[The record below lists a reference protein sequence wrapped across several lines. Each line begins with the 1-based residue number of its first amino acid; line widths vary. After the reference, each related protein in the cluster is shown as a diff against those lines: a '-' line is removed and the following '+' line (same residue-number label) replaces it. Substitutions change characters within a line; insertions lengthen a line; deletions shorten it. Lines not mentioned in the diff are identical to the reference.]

1 MSSIRVE
8 EIVNYLC
15 EPLRKSIKD
24 EDPYVRK
31 TAAICV
37 AKLHEMDAAL
47 VDDQGFLDD
56 LRDML
61 ADSNPMVVA
70 NAVAALTEIAT
81 INPSVFELNDATLQK
96 LLAAINECTEWG
108 QIFILDSLAS
118 YTPRDSKEAESI
130 IDRISARLSH
140 ANSGVVLSSVK
151 VILRLI
157 DYIDDMD
164 YVNAM
169 LKKMAPSLGMAL

>member
-15 EPLRKSIKD
+15 DPLRKSIKD

-37 AKLHEMDAAL
+37 AKLHEMDPVL

-56 LRDML
+56 LRDLL

-108 QIFILDSLAS
+108 QIFILDALAG
-118 YTPRDSKEAESI
+118 YDPQDSKEAEGI

-157 DYIDDMD
+157 DYIDDPD
-164 YVNAM
+164 YVSAM
-169 LKKMAPSLGMAL
+169 LKKIAPSLGMYV